1 MAESNK
7 KSKKKKKKK
16 KKKGL
21 GNGFAPVKQ
30 IDNARTINR
39 RSSTLFAC

>member
-7 KSKKKKKKK
+7 KSKKKKK